1 MKGSALQILRAGALL
16 AAFAA
21 VGAGLLAGTYWLT
34 REPIDASARARLLR
48 ELNAV
53 LPASEYDNALTTDTL
68 LVSDDRI
75 GGTQTVYRAR
85 RDGEPVAL
93 ILTVTATDGY
103 SGPIELLAGVR
114 VDGSLSG
121 VRVTRHRET
130 PGLGDKIDLRK
141 SDWVLDFTGRTLDNP
156 DDTGW
161 AVRKDGGIFDQF
173 AGATITPRAVVEAV
187 QRTLQFVADQGD
199 TLYGGAA
206 VDETPTPPPAETLL
220 ETPR

>member
-53 LPASEYDNALTTDTL
+53 LPASEYDNALTTDTV

-85 RDGEPVAL
+85 RDGKPVAL
-93 ILTVTATDGY
+93 ILTVTAADGY

-199 TLYGGAA
+199 ALFGAAA
-206 VDETPTPPPAETLL
+206 VDETPAPPPAETLL
-220 ETPR
+220 EAPQ